1 MHHLQ
6 SLEWVT
12 IQKMAGNGMKRTYL
26 EVLAIFDKQKEHS
39 FHGLCILEKCYEY
52 HETRRKEK

>member
-1 MHHLQ
+1 
-6 SLEWVT
+6 
-12 IQKMAGNGMKRTYL
+12 MAGNGMKRTYL